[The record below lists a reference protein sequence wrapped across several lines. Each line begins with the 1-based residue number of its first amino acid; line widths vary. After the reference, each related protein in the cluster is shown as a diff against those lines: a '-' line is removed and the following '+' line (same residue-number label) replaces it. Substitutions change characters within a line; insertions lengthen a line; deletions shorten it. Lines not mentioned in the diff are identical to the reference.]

1 MRSCL
6 LAFCLAASASA
17 AALDDGGRSRAREE
31 LKVLGPEI
39 ARLSRA
45 FNLIHEVVAP
55 SVVAIHIRANV
66 SVPVARRG
74 LRLLFAEQEVEVGEG
89 SGFVFRSD
97 ARRSLILTNA
107 HVVLQTDEEQRFVRD
122 ARGNPLVH
130 ERLRVELND
139 GREVDAEFVGGTL
152 ASDLAVLS
160 VPLPGLPA
168 VEWADSDRAH
178 VGDWVVALGYPL
190 GVGYSASQGII
201 SATDRSTGVYRS
213 MGGVESF
220 IQTDAA
226 INPGN
231 SGGPLVDI
239 QGRIIGVNSA
249 IKSTTGASIGLG
261 FAIPANLARRI
272 AEDLVEHGAV
282 RWPAIGVSIPSQD
295 LTAEQFARLGVPPPG
310 GVPVAGVVAD
320 SPAAKG
326 GLRSGDFILAL
337 NGVRIRN
344 QMQFTAR
351 LRACRIGEAV
361 AITVWRGGK
370 ELDLHL
376 TPVGEAELKQLELA
390 SGSAGVELAGFG
402 LRLVDDRRPGLVV
415 AALDPAGPAAAA
427 GLQVGDRLLAERS
440 HGALHTEADARQ
452 LARRP
457 ELVLQASRDGKGFLV
472 RIRQ

>member
-1 MRSCL
+1 MLHNRLSACFAL
-6 LAFCLAASASA
+6 CLAFQALP
-17 AALDDGGRSRAREE
+17 ALDDAARSKARDE

-55 SVVAIHIRANV
+55 SVVAVHIRANV
-66 SVPVARRG
+66 SVPVGRRG
-74 LRLLFAEQEVEVGEG
+74 FRLLFAEQEVEVGEG

-97 ARRSLILTNA
+97 DKRSLILTNA
-107 HVVLQTDEEQRFVRD
+107 HVVLQTNEDQRFVRD

-130 ERLRVELND
+130 DRLRIELND

-152 ASDLAVLS
+152 ESDLAVLS
-160 VPLPGLPA
+160 VPLPRLPA
-168 VEWADSDRAH
+168 VDWADSDRVH

-213 MGGVESF
+213 MGGIESF

-272 AEDLVEHGAV
+272 AEDLVDHGAV
-282 RWPAIGVSIPSQD
+282 RWPAIGVNMPPQD
-295 LTAEQFARLGVPPPG
+295 LTAEQLAKLGVPPPG
-310 GVPVAGVVAD
+310 GAPVAGVVPA
-320 SPAAKG
+320 SPAAEA

-337 NGVRIRN
+337 NGVRVRN
-344 QMQFTAR
+344 QMQFSAR
-351 LRACRIGEAV
+351 LRACRIGEPV
-361 AITVWRGGK
+361 ALTLWRGGQEVK
-370 ELDLHL
+370 AQLV
-376 TPVGEAELKQLELA
+376 PVGREELERLA
-390 SGSAGVELAGFG
+390 QGDGVELAGFG
-402 LRLVDDRRPGLVV
+402 MRLNDDRKPGLLVSW
-415 AALDPAGPAAAA
+415 ADPEGPAAAA
-427 GLQVGDRLLAERS
+427 GIKPGDRVLGERTL
-440 HGALHTEADARQ
+440 GALHTEADARQ
-452 LARRP
+452 LARRS
-457 ELVLQASRDGKGFLV
+457 ELVLQLVRDGKGFWARV
-472 RIRQ
+472 KR